1 MRKMFTGG
9 FLPAL
14 FHLDEGRK
22 HTMFK
27 FQEIGQDLAYFKL
40 WQGFYKR
47 KVTAKK
53 TWEVVVKIGSVLA
66 IILSIIKLWET
77 ISKK

>member
-1 MRKMFTGG
+1 MFTGG

-22 HTMFK
+22 HTIFG
-27 FQEIGQDLAYFKL
+27 FEDIGHDLAYFKL
-40 WQGFYKR
+40 WQNYYKR
-47 KVTAKK
+47 KVTTKK
-53 TWEVVVKIGSVLA
+53 VWEFVVKVGSVLA

-77 ISKK
+77 FSKK